1 MLLHLLL
8 ALSLAA
14 APTAASTDS
23 ARTTA
28 DGPLWT
34 SVLAFDEL
42 RVDADTA
49 KVTGSGTFTVW
60 LRWSFLDRAS
70 SPQAWDAGARGSF
83 DLTEIDCARS
93 ATRTFSSLAF
103 RPDGSPVPTVSFE
116 DATADWRVTRAETV
130 AGMLTAQLCGMAR
143 AKR

>member
-1 MLLHLLL
+1 VLLHLLL

-14 APTAASTDS
+14 APAAPSDS
-23 ARTTA
+23 ARSAA

-49 KVTGSGTFTVW
+49 KVTSGGTFTVW

-70 SPQAWDAGARGSF
+70 SPQAWDAGARGSY

-103 RPDGSPVPTVSFE
+103 RPDGSPVPAVSFE
-116 DATADWRVTRAETV
+116 DATAEWRVTRAETV